1 MGTTIESDWENTRL
15 LEELAAARAEIE
27 DVQFVSQLHYDAN
40 LSLRQQLAA
49 EQAKNV
55 RLLDFIARAQVS
67 SGVCCCGEPM
77 DGHSSPMSCGH
88 SPVDMWDHAVGK
100 LLDAP
105 SDTSSLEAKVIAQ
118 QARIEQLCSLLFN
131 AHGVFDDGEDIGN
144 YRLVVS
150 FGVADTLC
158 DQIEEALEF
167 QDDLSALRAHDK
179 KLLAPYQWQPIE
191 TAPKDGTAILISNG
205 KGAWVA
211 KYKDVYQSGFK
222 PNNPWLS
229 LMLNKDHI
237 PKRLQ
242 FGGPTH
248 WMPLPSTE
256 AIEKG
261 SK

>member
-1 MGTTIESDWENTRL
+1 MTQD
-15 LEELAAARAEIE
+15 EII
-27 DVQFVSQLHYDAN
+27 L
-40 LSLRQQLAA
+40 
-49 EQAKNV
+49 
-55 RLLDFIARAQVS
+55 
-67 SGVCCCGEPM
+67 
-77 DGHSSPMSCGH
+77 
-88 SPVDMWDHAVGK
+88 
-100 LLDAP
+100 
-105 SDTSSLEAKVIAQ
+105 AQ
-118 QARIEQLCSLLFN
+118 QARIEQLKDAINNLEGALDESWLYRDYPVTYNALL
-131 AHGVFDDGEDIGN
+131 
-144 YRLVVS
+144 
-150 FGVADTLC
+150 
-158 DQIEEALEF
+158 EALAVT
-167 QDDLSALRAHDK
+167 DDLSAIRAHDE

-242 FGGPTH
+242 FGGPTY

-261 SK
+261 GE

>member
-1 MGTTIESDWENTRL
+1 MTQDEIILAQQARIE
-15 LEELAAARAEIE
+15 
-27 DVQFVSQLHYDAN
+27 QLCN
-40 LSLRQQLAA
+40 
-49 EQAKNV
+49 
-55 RLLDFIARAQVS
+55 FIKHAQVS
-67 SGVCCCGEPM
+67 SGVCCCG
-77 DGHSSPMSCGH
+77 DGMEGHPSPMACGH
-88 SPVDMWDHAVGK
+88 SPVDMWDYHSAQ
-100 LLDAP
+100 L
-105 SDTSSLEAKVIAQ
+105 LEAVP
-118 QARIEQLCSLLFN
+118 
-131 AHGVFDDGEDIGN
+131 
-144 YRLVVS
+144 
-150 FGVADTLC
+150 
-158 DQIEEALEF
+158 
-167 QDDLSALRAHDK
+167 DDLSALRAHDTE
-179 KLLAPYQWQPIE
+179 LLAPYQWQPIE

-261 SK
+261 GV

>member
-1 MGTTIESDWENTRL
+1 MTKD
-15 LEELAAARAEIE
+15 EII
-27 DVQFVSQLHYDAN
+27 L
-40 LSLRQQLAA
+40 
-49 EQAKNV
+49 
-55 RLLDFIARAQVS
+55 
-67 SGVCCCGEPM
+67 
-77 DGHSSPMSCGH
+77 
-88 SPVDMWDHAVGK
+88 
-100 LLDAP
+100 
-105 SDTSSLEAKVIAQ
+105 AQ
-118 QARIEQLCSLLFN
+118 QVRIEQLKYALSVGWSPYYINGIDARKLAN
-131 AHGVFDDGEDIGN
+131 
-144 YRLVVS
+144 
-150 FGVADTLC
+150 
-158 DQIEEALEF
+158 EALATP
-167 QDDLSALRAHDK
+167 DDLSALRAHDE

-261 SK
+261 CDK